1 MKKLVKLIG
10 CILAPLL
17 ILIGCST
24 TVPVAR
30 KFPEV
35 PDVLMV
41 PCPPLTQIKEGT
53 TKLSEVVGVVTDNY
67 FEYHK
72 CSDKNDLWME
82 WFKAQKEIFDSVK

>member
-1 MKKLVKLIG
+1 MKRLLKPIG

-24 TVPVAR
+24 TVPVVR

-35 PDVLMV
+35 PDVLMIS
-41 PCPPLTQIKEGT
+41 CPPLTQIKEGT
-53 TKLSEVVGVVTDNY
+53 TKLSEVVGVVTNNY

-72 CSDKNDLWME
+72 CSDKHDLWME
-82 WFKAQKEIFDSVK
+82 WYKAQKEIFDSVK

>member
-1 MKKLVKLIG
+1 MKKL
-10 CILAPLL
+10 LL
-17 ILIGCST
+17 LCLVVLLSACT

-35 PDVLMV
+35 PTE
-41 PCPPLTQIKEGT
+41 LTQACPDLKLVGET
-53 TKLSEVVGVVTDNY
+53 TKLSEVIGVVTDNY

-82 WFKAQKEIFDSVK
+82 WYKAQKEIFDSVK

>member
-1 MKKLVKLIG
+1 MKKL
-10 CILAPLL
+10 L
-17 ILIGCST
+17 ILLLLAGCST
-24 TVPVAR
+24 TVPVTR

>member
-1 MKKLVKLIG
+1 MKKL
-10 CILAPLL
+10 L
-17 ILIGCST
+17 ILLLLAGCST

-53 TKLSEVVGVVTDNY
+53 TKLSEVVEVVTDNY

-82 WFKAQKEIFDSVK
+82 WVKAQKEIFDSVK

>member
-1 MKKLVKLIG
+1 MKKL
-10 CILAPLL
+10 L
-17 ILIGCST
+17 ILLLLAGCST
-24 TVPVAR
+24 TVPVTR

-72 CSDKNDLWME
+72 CSDKHDLWME
-82 WFKAQKEIFDSVK
+82 WYKAQKEIFDSVK

>member
-1 MKKLVKLIG
+1 ML
-10 CILAPLL
+10 LA
-17 ILIGCST
+17 GCST
-24 TVPVAR
+24 TVPVTR

>member
-1 MKKLVKLIG
+1 MKKL
-10 CILAPLL
+10 L
-17 ILIGCST
+17 ILLLLAGCST
-24 TVPVAR
+24 TVPVTR

-72 CSDKNDLWME
+72 CSDKHDLWME

>member
-1 MKKLVKLIG
+1 MKKL
-10 CILAPLL
+10 L
-17 ILIGCST
+17 ILLLLAGCST

-35 PDVLMV
+35 PDVLML

-53 TKLSEVVGVVTDNY
+53 TKLSEVIGVVTDNY

-82 WFKAQKEIFDSVK
+82 WYKAQKEIFDSVK

>member
-1 MKKLVKLIG
+1 MKE
-10 CILAPLL
+10 LL
-17 ILIGCST
+17 ILLLLAGCST

-35 PDVLMV
+35 PDILMIS
-41 PCPPLTQIKEGT
+41 CPPLTQIKEET
-53 TKLSEVVGVVTDNY
+53 TKLSEVIGVVTDNY

-82 WFKAQKEIFDSVK
+82 WYKTQKDIFDSVK

>member
-1 MKKLVKLIG
+1 ML
-10 CILAPLL
+10 LA
-17 ILIGCST
+17 GCST
-24 TVPVAR
+24 TVPVTR

-53 TKLSEVVGVVTDNY
+53 TKLSGVIEVVTDNY

-72 CSDKNDLWME
+72 CSDKHDLWME

>member
-1 MKKLVKLIG
+1 MKKL
-10 CILAPLL
+10 L
-17 ILIGCST
+17 ILLLLAGCST
-24 TVPVAR
+24 TVPVGR

-53 TKLSEVVGVVTDNY
+53 TKLSEVITVVTDNY

-82 WFKAQKEIFDSVK
+82 WYKAQKEIFDSVK

>member
-1 MKKLVKLIG
+1 MKKL
-10 CILAPLL
+10 L
-17 ILIGCST
+17 ILLLLAGCST

-53 TKLSEVVGVVTDNY
+53 TKLSEVITVVTDNY

-82 WFKAQKEIFDSVK
+82 WYKAQKEIFDSVK

>member
-1 MKKLVKLIG
+1 
-10 CILAPLL
+10 
-17 ILIGCST
+17 
-24 TVPVAR
+24 
-30 KFPEV
+30 
-35 PDVLMV
+35 MV

>member
-1 MKKLVKLIG
+1 MKKL
-10 CILAPLL
+10 L
-17 ILIGCST
+17 ILLLLAGCST

-30 KFPEV
+30 RFPEV
-35 PDVLMV
+35 PDVLMT

-53 TKLSEVVGVVTDNY
+53 TKLSEVVTVVTDNY

>member
-1 MKKLVKLIG
+1 MKKL
-10 CILAPLL
+10 L
-17 ILIGCST
+17 ILLLLTGCST

-35 PDVLMV
+35 PDVLMTS
-41 PCPPLTQIKEGT
+41 CPPLTQIKEGT
-53 TKLSEVVGVVTDNY
+53 TKLSEMVTVVTDNY

-82 WFKAQKEIFDSVK
+82 WYKLQKQNFDQVK

>member
-1 MKKLVKLIG
+1 MKKL
-10 CILAPLL
+10 L
-17 ILIGCST
+17 ILLQLAGCST

-53 TKLSEVVGVVTDNY
+53 TKLSEVIGVVTDNY

-72 CSDKNDLWME
+72 CSDKHDLWME
-82 WFKAQKEIFDSVK
+82 WYKAQKEIFDSVK

>member
-1 MKKLVKLIG
+1 M
-10 CILAPLL
+10 ILLL
-17 ILIGCST
+17 LAGCST

-53 TKLSEVVGVVTDNY
+53 TKLSEVIGVVTDNY

-82 WFKAQKEIFDSVK
+82 WYKAQKDIFDSVK

>member
-1 MKKLVKLIG
+1 MKKL
-10 CILAPLL
+10 L
-17 ILIGCST
+17 ILLLLAGCST

-30 KFPEV
+30 KFPEI
-35 PDVLMV
+35 PDVMMV
-41 PCPPLTQIKEGT
+41 PCPPLSQIKEGT
-53 TKLSEVVGVVTDNY
+53 TKLSEVIEVVTDNY